1 MRALIVEDEPLMAVE
16 LEEQLLDEQFTVD
29 RAELF
34 KSAKEYL
41 IGEEYDLI
49 LLDLSLPDGDG
60 LDLLRDI
67 KKLYEDTAV
76 IILTARG
83 EIEDKVTGL
92 ELGSDDYLAKPFSMA
107 ELRARIHAVL
117 RRKFKINENEISA
130 GKLVLIL
137 DQLDVSFDGR
147 SLDFTETEYKI
158 LRYLMLN
165 KNKIITRI
173 SLAEH
178 IWGSK
183 IDDRFSLD
191 FINSHM
197 KNIRQK
203 LSKVGADHLI
213 ETVYG
218 VGYKLVEREAE

>member
-1 MRALIVEDEPLMAVE
+1 MRALIVEDEPLVAKE
-16 LEEQLLDEQFTVD
+16 LKEQLLEEQFNVDLSGTFQNGKDHIIAEQ
-29 RAELF
+29 
-34 KSAKEYL
+34 
-41 IGEEYDLI
+41 YDLI

-60 LDLLRDI
+60 LDILKI
-67 KKLYEDTAV
+67 VKKISEETAV

-83 EIEDKVTGL
+83 EIEDKVAGL

-117 RRKFKINENEISA
+117 RRKFKINENEISV
-130 GKLVLIL
+130 GKLVITL
-137 DQLDVSFDGR
+137 DQMGVYYSGEP
-147 SLDFTETEYKI
+147 LDFTETEYKV
-158 LRYLMLN
+158 LRYLILN
-165 KNKIITRI
+165 KNKTITRI

-183 IDDRFSLD
+183 VDDRFSLD

-203 LSKVGADHLI
+203 LSKIDADHHI

-218 VGYKLVEREAE
+218 VGYKLVEHETE

>member
-34 KSAKEYL
+34 KSAEEYL

-183 IDDRFSLD
+183 VDDRFSLD

-218 VGYKLVEREAE
+218 VGYKLVEHEAE

>member
-1 MRALIVEDEPLMAVE
+1 MRALIVEDEPLMADE
-16 LEEQLLDEQFTVD
+16 LEEQLLDENFVVD
-29 RAELF
+29 LSDTFRN
-34 KSAKEYL
+34 AKNN
-41 IGEEYDLI
+41 IIAEEYDLI

-60 LDLLRDI
+60 LDLLRFI
-67 KKLYEDTAV
+67 KRLSDETAV

-117 RRKFKINENEISA
+117 RRKFKINENEILA
-130 GKLVLIL
+130 GKIVLTL
-137 DQLDVSFDGR
+137 DQLGVFYDGKAM
-147 SLDFTETEYKI
+147 DFTETEYKV

-165 KNKIITRI
+165 KNKTITRI

-183 IDDRFSLD
+183 VDDRFSLE

-203 LSKVGADHLI
+203 LSKVQADHHI

-218 VGYKLVEREAE
+218 VGYKLVEDETQ

>member
-1 MRALIVEDEPLMAVE
+1 MRALIVEDEPLMADG

-34 KSAKEYL
+34 KRAQDYL

-67 KKLYEDTAV
+67 KKLYQETAV

-130 GKLVLIL
+130 GKLVLSL
-137 DQLDVSFDGR
+137 DQIDVSFAGR
-147 SLDFTETEYKI
+147 PLDFTETEYKI

-203 LSKVGADHLI
+203 LSKADADHII

-218 VGYKLVEREAE
+218 VGYKLVEHEAE